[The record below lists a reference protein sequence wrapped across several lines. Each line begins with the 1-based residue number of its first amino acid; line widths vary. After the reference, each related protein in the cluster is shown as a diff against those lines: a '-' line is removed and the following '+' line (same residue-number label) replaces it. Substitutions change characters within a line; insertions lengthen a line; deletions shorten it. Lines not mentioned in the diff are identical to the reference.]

1 MGYGGNH
8 NSTTRFRRYDGNEAA
23 VTNAKARPAILK
35 EYTDADHLLEANKWY
50 HIKITNENNRVSYYI
65 NGVRLVD
72 FRDAEPLTEGW
83 FGFRTTLSRT
93 RIANFHYE
101 CSSQETSEIPLH
113 WIGNTPQQNKAV
125 SLGVPFNEGELY
137 PEHTLQ
143 LMTDK
148 GEMLP
153 TDTWALA
160 YWPDGSV
167 KWKGIAG
174 VIPKNTE
181 KLLLKKTG
189 KKSKEKASS
198 RTADD
203 RSNKLSLSV
212 VETPQSIRIETGI
225 ISAYI
230 PRQGDFLIDS
240 LFREGVKVGEKA
252 RLVCNTQSEPVLE
265 NTSQIAFT
273 NYTGTLTS
281 ATVER
286 TGKVRTLVKLEGTHR
301 SETGREWLPF
311 VVRLYFY
318 AGSEQ
323 IKIVHSFVYDGDQNK
338 DFIRSLGIRMDAPM
352 REALYNRHVAFSCAD
367 GGVWSEPVQP
377 LAGRRKLTLG
387 KEDTLS
393 LQQQQMDGKRIPP
406 YEAFDGKNRDLLDN
420 WASWNDYRLSQLSA
434 DAFSIRKR
442 ANDNNPWIG
451 TFSGTRSGGYAFVGD
466 ITGGLGLCLHDF
478 WQSYPSSLEISGA
491 KTSSATITAWLWSP
505 EGEPMDLRH
514 YDNVAHDLN
523 ASYEDVQEG
532 MSTPYGIARTTT
544 LTLIPQKGYAGKEA
558 FADVAESLSEPGIL
572 LPTPD

>member
-1 MGYGGNH
+1 MSGKVTIEYDACVVVEAEGDRLSDLNCFWMASDPQYPDNIWKREKWRNGIFLNCYSLQLYYMGYGGNH
-8 NSTTRFRRYDGNEAA
+8 NSTTRFRRYDGNEMA
-23 VTNAKARPAILK
+23 VTDAKARPAILK

-160 YWPDGSV
+160 YWSDGSV

-181 KLLLKKTG
+181 KLLLKRPEKV
-189 KKSKEKASS
+189 KRKASS

-203 RSNKLSLSV
+203 RSNKSSLSV

-265 NTSQIAFT
+265 NTSQITFT
-273 NYTGTLTS
+273 NYTGRLTS

-286 TGKVRTLVKLEGTHR
+286 TGQVRTLVKLEGTHR
-301 SETGREWLPF
+301 SDTGREWLPF

-338 DFIRSLGIRMDAPM
+338 DFIRALGIRMDAPM

-367 GGVWSEPVQP
+367 GGVWVNRYNRWQ
-377 LAGRRKLTLG
+377 
-387 KEDTLS
+387 
-393 LQQQQMDGKRIPP
+393 DGV
-406 YEAFDGKNRDLLDN
+406 N
-420 WASWNDYRLSQLSA
+420 
-434 DAFSIRKR
+434 
-442 ANDNNPWIG
+442 
-451 TFSGTRSGGYAFVGD
+451 
-466 ITGGLGLCLHDF
+466 
-478 WQSYPSSLEISGA
+478 
-491 KTSSATITAWLWSP
+491 
-505 EGEPMDLRH
+505 
-514 YDNVAHDLN
+514 
-523 ASYEDVQEG
+523 
-532 MSTPYGIARTTT
+532 
-544 LTLIPQKGYAGKEA
+544 
-558 FADVAESLSEPGIL
+558 
-572 LPTPD
+572 